1 MPTLNLSISELI
13 KLSYVEDLEKIMY
26 AIRQFKGEVKDIEGD
41 NIIVELEPDRPDILC
56 VEGLARA
63 IRSFLEI
70 SFPQFPFSV
79 FKNPS
84 IEVYVSNV
92 KLRPYIACAII
103 RDIRIDSNFIK
114 SLMNMQEALH
124 ITIGRNRRKVAIGI
138 HDYDKIEPPIIYT
151 EVNGDEKMVP
161 LDMSEELSLR
171 EILVKH
177 PKGKIYAGLLKGELY
192 PVYIDSKGIFSFPPV
207 INGERTRVTENTSNL
222 FIELTGIDEN
232 AVTQTL
238 NVLVCNIL
246 ERGGVL
252 EKVIVKYPT
261 FSKITPDLNFRYMN
275 INLEDF
281 RKLIGLNI
289 SMEEA
294 FRLLR
299 RMGYNI
305 NGVDGEFLKISIPP
319 FRVDILHPV
328 DIIEDMAIAY
338 GYENITPELPS
349 LMTVGKPSL
358 IEVLEGKIR
367 ELMIGMGF
375 QEVITFTLTNIIH
388 QTSLVNLDNLNVLK
402 LSNPVT
408 EEYNCYRRWI
418 TPNLLHFISQNKHVE
433 YPQKI
438 FEIGYVAIPLDDDIL
453 VQRNLAAAI
462 ASSKASFSD
471 IKEVLIA
478 LMDGLGIEV
487 KVESYRHP
495 TFIDGR
501 VAIVKVDERSIGL
514 IGEIHPRV
522 LVNFK
527 IEMPVSI
534 MEITHCQPIFPER
547 DIQPKTI
554 KDEIVAKWF

>member
-1 MPTLNLSISELI
+1 MPTLNLSISELME
-13 KLSYVEDLEKIMY
+13 LSYVKDLEKIMY
-26 AIRQFKGEVKDIEGD
+26 AIRQFKGEVKGIEGD

-70 SFPQFPFSV
+70 CYPKFPFSA
-79 FKNPS
+79 FKNPN
-84 IEVYVSNV
+84 IEVYVGNV

-103 RDIRIDSNFIK
+103 RDMRIDNNFIK

-138 HDYDKIEPPIIYT
+138 HDYDKIEPPIMYM
-151 EVNGDEKMVP
+151 EVNGDEKMIP

-177 PKGKIYAGLLKGELY
+177 PKGKTYAGLLKGELY
-192 PVYIDSKGIFSFPPV
+192 PVYIDAKGIFSFPPV
-207 INGERTRVTENTSNL
+207 INGERTRVTEKTRNL

-252 EKVIVKYPT
+252 EKVVVKYPT
-261 FSKITPDLNFRYMN
+261 CSKITPDLNFRHID

-289 SMEEA
+289 SVEEA
-294 FRLLR
+294 FKLLR
-299 RMGYNI
+299 KMGYSI
-305 NGVDGEFLKISIPP
+305 SDVRGEILKISIPP

-349 LMTVGKPSL
+349 LMTIGKPSL

-375 QEVITFTLTNIIH
+375 QEVMTFTLTSIIH
-388 QTSLVNLDNLNVLK
+388 QTSLVNLNNLNVLK

-418 TPNLLHFISQNKHVE
+418 TPNLLHFLSQNKHVE

-438 FEIGYVAIPLDDDIL
+438 FEIGYVAIPLDDDIM
-453 VQRNLAAAI
+453 VQRNLA
-462 ASSKASFSD
+462 
-471 IKEVLIA
+471 
-478 LMDGLGIEV
+478 
-487 KVESYRHP
+487 
-495 TFIDGR
+495 
-501 VAIVKVDERSIGL
+501 
-514 IGEIHPRV
+514 
-522 LVNFK
+522 
-527 IEMPVSI
+527 
-534 MEITHCQPIFPER
+534 
-547 DIQPKTI
+547 
-554 KDEIVAKWF
+554 